1 MTSDS
6 MISGST
12 TSAPGRNSRHPTN
25 QDSPDPEQFRILLG
39 TATRVPALTMALVV
53 TIVLTTLVAAGSDLT
68 GVYAAIAGTWLGL
81 HQVTLTIDGTALG
94 VLPLLPTAVLVW
106 LSARSCASAADAMVA
121 HSGYL
126 LDRRDVARITAAT
139 LAGPLTV
146 TVAALV
152 VIQDASSVLPVSAP
166 DPAHSLAWVTG
177 LYLLSA
183 MLGVGSRMW
192 RPLCDRYSVP
202 EWLVDSV
209 RPATRVVLGMFA
221 MGGLLTVVGML
232 WSWQT
237 MGELLA
243 RGENWIG
250 VLGLLVVSVL
260 YLPNVMVGA
269 GAVLAGSTV
278 GFGDVRLSLFEATG
292 GDLPALPVLAAI
304 PPGPAPSFW
313 PVALA
318 VPATIGALLGRY
330 VAKRNLEAQAR
341 GEYVTASD
349 GALTVLA
356 ASAEAGLVTA
366 LVTWAAGGRLGYFGV
381 VGGNWWL
388 AGILVFAWS
397 GLLGL
402 ITAQL
407 LLWREGRLA
416 AAEAEAARTAEAGGD
431 SPSGNGDGR
440 NGDGRNRDGGNG
452 DGEDVAGEDVA
463 GEDVDGEDDEP
474 EALEAAPAPDAA
486 PDAEQDDS
494 PEDDNSEPDDPD
506 IVEVPDD
513 PGIVEVEV
521 VEDDGGPAP
530 EPDEKNTENS
540 EVVDAE
546 TDGETDGRDLPK
558 DASNTSD

>member
-12 TSAPGRNSRHPTN
+12 TSVPGRNSRHPTN

-53 TIVLTTLVAAGSDLT
+53 TIVVTTLVAAGSDLT

-94 VLPLLPTAVLVW
+94 VLPLLPTAVLLWV
-106 LSARSCASAADAMVA
+106 SARSCASAADAMVA

-126 LDRRDVARITAAT
+126 LDRRDVARITAAI

-232 WSWQT
+232 WSWPT
-237 MGELLA
+237 MGELLG

-250 VLGLLVVSVL
+250 VLGLLVVSIL
-260 YLPNVMVGA
+260 YLPNVMIGA
-269 GAVLAGSTV
+269 AAVLAGSTV
-278 GFGDVRLSLFEATG
+278 EVGDVRLSLFEATG

-416 AAEAEAARTAEAGGD
+416 AAEAAAARTAAADGD
-431 SPSGNGDGR
+431 SASGNGDG
-440 NGDGRNRDGGNG
+440 DDRDDEDR
-452 DGEDVAGEDVA
+452 DGEDWV
-463 GEDVDGEDDEP
+463 GEDDEP
-474 EALEAAPAPDAA
+474 KALEAAPAV
-486 PDAEQDDS
+486 DAEQDDDPPGDDPLEDGPKDAS
-494 PEDDNSEPDDPD
+494 PKDDPDDPD
-506 IVEVPDD
+506 VVDVE
-513 PGIVEVEV
+513 I
-521 VEDDGGPAP
+521 VEDDEEPAP
-530 EPDEKNTENS
+530 EPDEKDTE
-540 EVVDAE
+540 EPDVVDAE
-546 TDGETDGRDLPK
+546 IAGETDGRDLPK
-558 DASNTSD
+558 GPRNTSD